1 MARLTLFPPEP
12 LRHDGDG
19 NYESLDSYLARL
31 SHLVGLTPRRLIRLI
46 SLRADPIAPRFG
58 GTTQRTVLIGPHVET
73 STFLEMITEA
83 TGQDNLYRSTFNS
96 LQPVV
101 ASVGFASS
109 VDSASSRKWCPA
121 CYLEWNPDTSFEPLY
136 WAIGVAS
143 ACHLHGVQ
151 LSSTCRRCGSSQ
163 PQGLGYP
170 RKMFCRCCLTHLGH
184 RGEAPD
190 WDRFSQWLNEQSI
203 RTAQTASS
211 LDLPLPADNFDHY
224 FQRVKERRREGEPI
238 PPVIKGYIRNTS
250 ALWDRG
256 QRNLKPTL
264 TQYLNFAAFHGT
276 TVEEI
281 LVSPLTAAAE
291 PLIEGSL
298 IFLNGQPGQRHL
310 RPLLARIRAA
320 LVCLTNSEIPIL
332 PTASALAVAHGIS
345 FRYFRDQS
353 RAAVKAYNARR
364 VALGRVHNG
373 RDLKRAFVC
382 SCILIYEHS
391 LDVACADQ
399 QTFSAQAGARSRASP
414 EMAEYAFRAALLV
427 CAETRLRDP
436 CMR

>member
-203 RTAQTASS
+203 QISKTASS
-211 LDLPLPADNFDHY
+211 LDRPLSADNFDRY
-224 FQRVKERRREGEPI
+224 FERVRDRRREGEPI
-238 PPVIKGYIRNTS
+238 PPVIRGYIRNTS
-250 ALWDRG
+250 ILWDQG
-256 QRNLKPTL
+256 QRHLKPTL

-281 LVSPLTAAAE
+281 LLSPSTAAAE
-291 PLIEGSL
+291 PLVEGSL
-298 IFLNGQPGQRHL
+298 IFLNCQPGQRRL
-310 RPLLARIRAA
+310 KPLIVRLRAA
-320 LVCLTNSEIPIL
+320 LASLTNSEIPTI
-332 PTASALAVAHGIS
+332 PTASALAAAHGIS

-353 RAAVKAYNARR
+353 RTEVKEYNAKRVARRR
-364 VALGRVHNG
+364 VCNG

-382 SCILIYEHS
+382 ACILINERS
-391 LDVACADQ
+391 LAIAFEERDAL
-399 QTFSAQAGARSRASP
+399 SAHVQARSRARS
-414 EMAEYAFRAALLV
+414 EISQLAVEAALLV
-427 CAETRLRDP
+427 CSVTMTVDKLG
-436 CMR
+436 